1 MFIRTFLLFVLDV
14 PKSII
19 LMDDSIMRYNKVQ
32 NLDLGWKVPRPRS
45 WLGFKVCVAFVVSL
59 SRSWWWFFLFNCEG
73 HGYTFFVKVMG
84 MPYFW
89 RPWVIIEIKIGVWG
103 WYEVV
108 FPKGKRMQKDN
119 NIIMFKEN
127 NFSKHLDERIG
138 CLNMDMRF
146 WTLLCKIMKLE
157 RPKMSSIR

>member
-1 MFIRTFLLFVLDV
+1 MFIRTFLLFLLDV

-19 LMDDSIMRYNKVQ
+19 LMDDYIMRYNKVQ
-32 NLDLGWKVPRPRS
+32 NLDLGWKVLKAGS
-45 WLGFKVCVAFVVSL
+45 LLGFKVCVAFVVSL
-59 SRSWWWFFLFNCEG
+59 WRSWWWFSWFSCEG
-73 HGYTFFVKVMG
+73 CGYTFFVKVMG

-89 RPWVIIEIKIGVWG
+89 RPWIIIEIRIGVWG

-108 FPKGKRMQKDN
+108 LHKGQRMQKDN
-119 NIIMFKEN
+119 NIIVLKEDN
-127 NFSKHLDERIG
+127 LSKHLDERIG
-138 CLNMDMRF
+138 CLKMDMRF